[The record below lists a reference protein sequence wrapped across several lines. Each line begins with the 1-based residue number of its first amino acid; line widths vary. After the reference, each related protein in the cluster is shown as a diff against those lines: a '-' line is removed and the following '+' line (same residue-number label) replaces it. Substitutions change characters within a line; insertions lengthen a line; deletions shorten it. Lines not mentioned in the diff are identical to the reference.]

1 MLCSGVRFKYRVEQ
15 RAATANR
22 VTSER
27 RNYGKFSSGRER
39 LFFNDRLIIK
49 KKKKMSLMRPIQFD
63 HIACI

>member
-49 KKKKMSLMRPIQFD
+49 KKKKCP
-63 HIACI
+63 